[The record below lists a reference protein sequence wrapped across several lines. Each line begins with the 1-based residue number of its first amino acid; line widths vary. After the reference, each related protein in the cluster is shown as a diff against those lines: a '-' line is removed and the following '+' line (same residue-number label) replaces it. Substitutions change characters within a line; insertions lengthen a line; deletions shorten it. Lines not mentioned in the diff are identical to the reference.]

1 MSNQER
7 KKPVR
12 GKCLMSVYSVQFN
25 VRKSS
30 IEKTFVKAAACE
42 LSAKVLT
49 GYNFGPATK
58 GFCAV
63 CN

>member
-7 KKPVR
+7 KKAVR
-12 GKCLMSVYSVQFN
+12 GKCLMSVYSVQYN

-30 IEKTFVKAAACE
+30 IEKTFVNAAACE